1 MLNDIK
7 INTVPS
13 LQRHVETFLQLRLQR
28 LIPLHQ
34 TAKYKRGK
42 KKERQRKKKN
52 SGVDDTSSNP
62 IQTELFNEC
71 SAISYGD
78 NDTED
83 REAISEE
90 FGMPS
95 PSSAVET
102 VREVKSVLVF

>member
-1 MLNDIK
+1 MLKPFFSYAFRDSFHYIK
-7 INTVPS
+7 QQSI
-13 LQRHVETFLQLRLQR
+13 RG
-28 LIPLHQ
+28 
-34 TAKYKRGK
+34 GK
-42 KKERQRKKKN
+42 KKERQKKKKN
-52 SGVDDTSSNP
+52 NGVDDTSSNP

-90 FGMPS
+90 FVMPS